1 MEIDDIL
8 ASVDRDT
15 NFSSPESVT
24 IDHQHLTRLWVAERA
39 VSELLPWPGQ
49 LMDRMMERVRKQVEN
64 IEDLTASS
72 YENSNTD
79 NNSANN
85 SNNNK
90 NNTLNLKL
98 SILQTDL
105 SRTQYLIRS
114 YLRQRLSK
122 ITKFAMHYLVL
133 ISPPAP
139 SPATQSPD
147 NPESGG
153 VRTEDTLPNPSSSV
167 ATSPLSESEAHFL
180 YSHQYLLA
188 SHYRLSF
195 LASFPP
201 QLRRLDDNAGGTS
214 MIQGPDMREVVVVR
228 CLVPEV
234 AMVVPADEMLDQ
246 EREGEVVMRMGEV
259 WVGRWEGVKKAWEKG
274 DVEIL

>member
-1 MEIDDIL
+1 M
-8 ASVDRDT
+8 
-15 NFSSPESVT
+15 
-24 IDHQHLTRLWVAERA
+24 LTGFFA
-39 VSELLPWPGQ
+39 V
-49 LMDRMMERVRKQVEN
+49 QVEN

-72 YENSNTD
+72 YENSDNTS
-79 NNSANN
+79 NST
-85 SNNNK
+85 NNNK

-122 ITKFAMHYLVL
+122 ITQFAMHYLVL

-139 SPATQSPD
+139 SAASQSQQD
-147 NPESGG
+147 PESGGGG
-153 VRTEDTLPNPSSSV
+153 VRTEDTLPNPSTTSST
-167 ATSPLSESEAHFL
+167 ANRNPLSESEAHFL

-234 AMVVPADEMLDQ
+234 AMVVPADDMLDQ
-246 EREGEVVMRMGEV
+246 EREGEVMMRMGEV

>member
-1 MEIDDIL
+1 MS
-8 ASVDRDT
+8 A
-15 NFSSPESVT
+15 
-24 IDHQHLTRLWVAERA
+24 
-39 VSELLPWPGQ
+39 
-49 LMDRMMERVRKQVEN
+49 QVEN

-72 YENSNTD
+72 YD
-79 NNSANN
+79 N
-85 SNNNK
+85 SNNDYTNTSGNNSNK

-122 ITKFAMHYLVL
+122 ITRFAMHYLVL

-139 SPATQSPD
+139 SAASQSQD
-147 NPESGG
+147 PEGGGG
-153 VRTEDTLPNPSSSV
+153 VRTEDTLPNP
-167 ATSPLSESEAHFL
+167 TSASGTKSTMPLSESEAQFL

-234 AMVVPADEMLDQ
+234 AVVVPADEILEQ
-246 EREGEVVMRMGEV
+246 EREGEVVMKMGEI
-259 WVGRWEGVKKAWEKG
+259 WVGRWEGVKKAWERG

>member
-1 MEIDDIL
+1 MSNIDT
-8 ASVDRDT
+8 T
-15 NFSSPESVT
+15 N
-24 IDHQHLTRLWVAERA
+24 H
-39 VSELLPWPGQ
+39 
-49 LMDRMMERVRKQVEN
+49 
-64 IEDLTASS
+64 
-72 YENSNTD
+72 NSG
-79 NNSANN
+79 NNNN
-85 SNNNK
+85 NNNNK

-139 SPATQSPD
+139 PSSATQNTD
-147 NPESGG
+147 TDGGGG
-153 VRTEDTLPNPSSSV
+153 VRTEDTLPNPTLSSSSTS
-167 ATSPLSESEAHFL
+167 TSPLSEAEAQFL

-234 AMVVPADEMLDQ
+234 PVVIPADEILNR
-246 EREGEVVMRMGEV
+246 EREGDVVMRMGEV
-259 WVGRWEGVKKAWEKG
+259 WVGRWEGVKSAWERG
-274 DVEIL
+274 DIEIL

>member
-1 MEIDDIL
+1 MDMEIDDIL

-49 LMDRMMERVRKQVEN
+49 LMDRMMERVRKQ
-64 IEDLTASS
+64 
-72 YENSNTD
+72 
-79 NNSANN
+79 
-85 SNNNK
+85 
-90 NNTLNLKL
+90 L

>member
-1 MEIDDIL
+1 MMDIDDIL
-8 ASVDRDT
+8 ASVDRAT
-15 NFSSPESVT
+15 NHSSPESVS

-39 VSELLPWPGQ
+39 VSELLPWPAE
-49 LMDRMMERVRKQVEN
+49 LMDRMMERVEN

-72 YENSNTD
+72 YEMSDNIDTTTTHNSNGR
-79 NNSANN
+79 
-85 SNNNK
+85 NNK

-122 ITKFAMHYLVL
+122 ITKYAMHYLVQ

-139 SPATQSPD
+139 SSATQNND
-147 NPESGG
+147 G
-153 VRTEDTLPNPSSSV
+153 VRTEDTLPNPSSSS
-167 ATSPLSESEAHFL
+167 TGSTTTPLSSAEAQFL

-228 CLVPEV
+228 CLVPE
-234 AMVVPADEMLDQ
+234 AAVVIPADEILDR
-246 EREGEVVMRMGEV
+246 ERQGDVIMRMGEV
-259 WVGRWEGVKKAWEKG
+259 WVGRWEGVKGAWERG